1 MFQRLQ
7 ERMNKQK
14 VIQESEPELLSFYP
28 EAEDGVFLPL
38 LQLINND
45 VELNKMEGWYMTIN

>member
-7 ERMNKQK
+7 QRMNKQK

-28 EAEDGVFLPL
+28 EAEDGMSLAF
-38 LQLINND
+38 LQLTMLG
-45 VELNKMEGWYMTIN
+45 VCVCVCF